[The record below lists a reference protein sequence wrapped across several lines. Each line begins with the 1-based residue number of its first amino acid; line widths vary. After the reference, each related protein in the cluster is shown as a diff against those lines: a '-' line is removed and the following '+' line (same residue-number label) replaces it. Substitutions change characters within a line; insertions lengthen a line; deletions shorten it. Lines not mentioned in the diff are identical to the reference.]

1 MQHPAPYPPSKPA
14 PTGVDAFIDNM
25 RQRPPSVPR
34 DEAAAIP
41 RKFII
46 ARWLFTGVGVESRQ
60 WEGDP
65 LHEQS
70 YDSRDRI
77 VADIWSGEIVDLTQI
92 VEIDLDAGTARE
104 ISAEVYAAVAENS
117 FVVGAAPHEDL
128 ADELD
133 ARGLEYLTQ
142 DEADREAEREQRWR
156 DGSALSGA
164 QLGVGRW

>member
-1 MQHPAPYPPSKPA
+1 MTHAEPISAA
-14 PTGVDAFIDNM
+14 DLADMFDALAEDM
-25 RQRPPSVPR
+25 RPPSVQR

-77 VADIWSGEIVDLTQI
+77 VSDIWSGEVDDLTQI

-104 ISAEVYAAVAENS
+104 ISADVYTAVAEHS
-117 FVVGAAPHEDL
+117 FIVGAEPYRDL

-142 DEADREAEREQRWR
+142 GEVDREAEREQRWR
-156 DGSALSGA
+156 DGPALSGA